1 MSGVVSGC
9 QNHPGP
15 SLTDAIDRFVAYKR
29 ALNRSYVTEEYHLR
43 LFERVLAERGVHTL
57 EDVSTDVVHSFV
69 LERPRFRPRS
79 FNHLIGLLSRFFTFL
94 QQQELIAVSPLL
106 LRPRRVTANRVPFI
120 FDSEDAGRLLR
131 IAAALQDNN
140 RAVRRGAT
148 YATIYALLYGLG
160 LRVSETA
167 GLAIGDVDLQRDLLH
182 VRDSKFGKSRLL
194 PFGPRMS
201 ARLANFIEQRA
212 QEASGGRPEAPLFTF
227 TAGQAMH
234 PGTISQAFHLLLPLL
249 GLTIGEG
256 IASPTAHCLRHSF
269 AVGTLLRWYRKGI
282 NPNERLLHLST
293 FMGHSDIASTSVYLT
308 ITDALLNAAT
318 ERFSRY
324 AEPHAALHAAPGTP

>member
-9 QNHPGP
+9 PNPSGS
-15 SLTDAIDRFVAYKR
+15 SLTDAIDEFVTHKR
-29 ALNRSYVTEEYHLR
+29 ALNRRYVTEEHHLR
-43 LFERVLAERGVHTL
+43 LFARVLAERGVHSL
-57 EDVSTDVVHSFV
+57 EDVTTEVVHAFV

-120 FDSEDAGRLLR
+120 FDIEDAGRLLR
-131 IAAALQDNN
+131 IAAALPDNN

-160 LRVSETA
+160 LRVSEAA
-167 GLAIGDVDLQRDLLH
+167 GLALGDVDLQRDLLH

-194 PFGPRMS
+194 PFGPRLS

-212 QEASGGRPEAPLFTF
+212 QQAGGGRPEAPLFTF
-227 TAGQAMH
+227 SRGRPMN
-234 PGTISQAFHLLLPLL
+234 PGTISHAFHLLLPSL
-249 GLTIGEG
+249 GLTVGEG
-256 IASPTAHCLRHSF
+256 VASPTAHCLRHSF
-269 AVGTLLRWYRKGI
+269 AVGTLLRWYREGI

-293 FMGHSDIASTSVYLT
+293 FMGHSDITSTSVYLT
-308 ITDALLNAAT
+308 ITDGLLNAAAQ
-318 ERFSRY
+318 RFTTY
-324 AEPHAALHAAPGTP
+324 AAPHAAPGSS